1 MFKEEQKNTYGK
13 IIQKK
18 DGKKATQLEEEVAAV
33 ILSLKSEKSKKP
45 QQESLRTL
53 MISSAVMVDYTQAD
67 GTAN

>member
-1 MFKEEQKNTYGK
+1 MFEEEQKNTYGK

-18 DGKKATQLEEEVAAV
+18 DGKKATQLEEEGAAV

-53 MISSAVMVDYTQAD
+53 KISSASMVDYTQAD
-67 GTAN
+67 FTAN

>member
-1 MFKEEQKNTYGK
+1 
-13 IIQKK
+13 
-18 DGKKATQLEEEVAAV
+18 LEEEGAAV

-53 MISSAVMVDYTQAD
+53 MISSASMVDYTQGD

>member
-33 ILSLKSEKSKKP
+33 ILSLKSEESKKL

-53 MISSAVMVDYTQAD
+53 MISSASMVDYTQAD

>member
-1 MFKEEQKNTYGK
+1 MFEEEQKNTYGK

-18 DGKKATQLEEEVAAV
+18 DGKKATQLEEKSVAV

-45 QQESLRTL
+45 QQESLRSL
-53 MISSAVMVDYTQAD
+53 MISSASMVDYTQAD

>member
-45 QQESLRTL
+45 QQDSLRTL

>member
-1 MFKEEQKNTYGK
+1 MFEEEQKNTYGK

-45 QQESLRTL
+45 QQDSLRTL

>member
-33 ILSLKSEKSKKP
+33 ILTLKSEKSKKP

-53 MISSAVMVDYTQAD
+53 MISGVSMVDYTQAD

>member
-33 ILSLKSEKSKKP
+33 IFTLKSEKSKKP
-45 QQESLRTL
+45 QQESLKTL
-53 MISSAVMVDYTQAD
+53 MISSVSMVDYTQAD

>member
-33 ILSLKSEKSKKP
+33 ILSLKSEESKKL

-53 MISSAVMVDYTQAD
+53 MISSESMVDYTQAD

>member
-1 MFKEEQKNTYGK
+1 MFEEEQKNTYGK

-53 MISSAVMVDYTQAD
+53 MISSASMVDYTQGD

>member
-53 MISSAVMVDYTQAD
+53 MISSVTLVDYTQAD

>member
-1 MFKEEQKNTYGK
+1 MFEEEQKNTYGK

-53 MISSAVMVDYTQAD
+53 MISSASMVDYTQGN

>member
-1 MFKEEQKNTYGK
+1 MFEEEQKNTYGK

-18 DGKKATQLEEEVAAV
+18 DGKKATQLEEEGAAV

-53 MISSAVMVDYTQAD
+53 MISGVSMVDYTQAD

>member
-53 MISSAVMVDYTQAD
+53 MISGATMVDYTQAD

>member
-33 ILSLKSEKSKKP
+33 ILSLKSEKNKKP

-53 MISSAVMVDYTQAD
+53 MISGVTMVDYTQAD

>member
-53 MISSAVMVDYTQAD
+53 MISGVTMVDYTQAD

>member
-53 MISSAVMVDYTQAD
+53 MISSASMVDYTQGD

>member
-33 ILSLKSEKSKKP
+33 ILSLKGEKSKKP
-45 QQESLRTL
+45 QQDSLRTL